1 MEKNRKELSEERF
14 GLIIHPTVF
23 FVSVGLIVAFVLL
36 TILAL
41 DQMGAIYSAIQT
53 WITVN
58 LGWLFILLVQGFLL
72 FSLYLMVGRLGRVR
86 LGGPGARPDYS
97 FLSWLSMLFAAGMG
111 IGLVFWAVAEP
122 VFHYGAP
129 PFAEPETRA
138 AAAEAM
144 RFTFLHWGFHAWAIY
159 AVVALSLAYFAYN
172 RGLPL
177 TIRSAFYPLI
187 GDRIYGWMGNVIDIF
202 AVLAT
207 LFGIA
212 TSLGLGVSQVAAGLN
227 YLFGVDAGTAL
238 QIFLIFAITLLATT
252 SVVLGLDKGVK
263 RLSEINMWLAALLM
277 LFLLFLGPTL
287 FIMKSFVQNTGGYV
301 QNFFQM
307 SGWTEAYRAEAGWQ
321 GTWTVFYWAWWIAWS
336 PFVGM
341 FIARVSR
348 GRTIREFLLGVLL
361 VPTTLT
367 FLWMSTFGGTALFG
381 AMNGL
386 FDIQAAV
393 NEDVSTALFALLD
406 QFPLAW
412 LTSIIALMLIVVFFV
427 TSSDSGSL
435 VIDTITSGG
444 NTDPPVIQRVFWA
457 STEGLVAAALLLGG
471 GLSALQTAAITTGL
485 PFVIVLALMCVG
497 LLKALNHDYPSPRL
511 QSRKQVLQAMKDDD
525 RK

>member
-1 MEKNRKELSEERF
+1 MEKSRKELSEERF
-14 GLIIHPTVF
+14 GLIIHPSVF
-23 FVSVGLIVAFVLL
+23 FVSVALIIAFVLL
-36 TILAL
+36 TVVAL
-41 DQMGAIYSAIQT
+41 DQMEVIYSSTQR

-72 FSLYLMVGRLGRVR
+72 FSIYLMVCRLGRVR
-86 LGGPGARPDYS
+86 LGGQGARPDYS
-97 FLSWLSMLFAAGMG
+97 FPSWLAMLFAAGMG

-159 AVVALSLAYFAYN
+159 AVVALSLAYFTYN

-177 TIRSAFYPLI
+177 TIRSAFHPLI
-187 GDRIYGWMGNVIDIF
+187 GDRIYGWMGNAIDIL

-212 TSLGLGVSQVAAGLN
+212 TSLGLGVSQIAAGLN
-227 YLFGVDAGTAL
+227 YLFGVEADTAL
-238 QIFLIFAITLLATT
+238 KIFLIFVITLMATT

-263 RLSEINMWLAALLM
+263 RLSELNMVLAGVLM
-277 LFLLFLGPTL
+277 LFLLLLGPTL
-287 FIMKSFVQNTGGYV
+287 FVMKSFVQNTGDYL
-301 QNFFQM
+301 QNFFQLA
-307 SGWTEAYRAEAGWQ
+307 GWTEAYRAEPGWQ
-321 GTWTVFYWAWWIAWS
+321 SSWTVFYWAWWVAWS

-341 FIARVSR
+341 FIARISR

-381 AMNGL
+381 AMTGS
-386 FDIQAAV
+386 FDIQEAV
-393 NEDVSTALFALLD
+393 NENVATALFALLQ
-406 QFPLAW
+406 QFPLTW
-412 LTSIIALMLIVVFFV
+412 LTSMLGLFLLVVFFV

-435 VIDTITSGG
+435 VIDIITSGG
-444 NTDPPVIQRVFWA
+444 NTNPPVVQRVFWA
-457 STEGLVAAALLLGG
+457 STEGIVAAALLLGG
-471 GLSALQTAAITTGL
+471 GLGALQTASITTGL

-511 QSRKQVLQAMKDDD
+511 KSRKQLLEEMEGVDQ
-525 RK
+525 R